1 MSERGVKAGHGRKSE
16 ENISDDEILEELG
29 LDGDEKKEGKYSHE
43 QARVIAGFEDI
54 VRFVDE
60 HGNRPQHGEGR
71 DIFERLYAVRL
82 ERIGGNAIFRAL
94 VQDLDKHGLLAG
106 AVNDT
111 TMDPAELSEAE
122 LLSELGIDSADENA
136 ITNLKH
142 VKPRAELQAAEEIAT
157 RVPCSDFS
165 RFKDRFDQAQKELD
179 SGRRESRRATNTKM
193 EKIAQGEF
201 FVVGGQLAYVAEV
214 GEEERRTKDERSD
227 RRLRVVYDNG
237 TESNLLMRSF
247 QRALGKDE
255 GARVIAD
262 ASLGPL
268 FASVA
273 EESDVET
280 GTIYVLRSQ
289 SLHPFITQNRD
300 LVHKIGVTGGDV
312 KIRTAGAEDD
322 ATFLFADVEVIATY
336 KLFNIN
342 RTKLEN
348 VLHRFFASARIN
360 VAIPDRFGRSV
371 TPREWFLLPL
381 HVIDEAVE
389 RVRNGT
395 ITMVRYDPKGGRLVR
410 L

>member
-1 MSERGVKAGHGRKSE
+1 MSKRGVKADHGRDSE
-16 ENISDDEILEELG
+16 KNISDDEILEELG
-29 LDGDEKKEGKYSHE
+29 LDGDEKKESKYSHE

-60 HGNRPQHGEGR
+60 RGTRPEHGEGR

-82 ERIGGNAIFRAL
+82 ERIRGDAVFRAL
-94 VQDLDKHGLLAG
+94 VQDLDKHDLLAG

-111 TMDPAELSEAE
+111 GIDPAELSEDE
-122 LLSELGIDSADENA
+122 LLSELGIESDDENP

-142 VKPRAELQAAEEIAT
+142 VRPRAELQVAEEIAT
-157 RVPCSDFS
+157 RIPCSDFPHFKS
-165 RFKDRFDQAQKELD
+165 RFDGAQNELD
-179 SGRRESRRATNTKM
+179 RGLRESRRATNTKM

-214 GEEERRTKDERSD
+214 GEEEKRTKDERSD
-227 RRLRVVYDNG
+227 RRLRVIYDNG

-247 QRALGKDE
+247 QRALAKDE
-255 GARVIAD
+255 GARVIAS
-262 ASLGPL
+262 ASPGPL

-289 SLHPFITQNRD
+289 SPHPFIVENRD

-312 KIRTAGAEDD
+312 KIRTAAAEDD

-381 HVIDEAVE
+381 PVINEAVE

-395 ITMVRYDPKGGRLVR
+395 ITTVRYDPKTGRIVG
-410 L
+410 